1 MIPRKKKLIDGMD
14 RDILRLIYRSHPQ
27 TLSGAQIA
35 KGVTL
40 SPPAIKPRLINL
52 KNQGIVRQVK
62 CGNMR
67 NFERTFGKQLI
78 KISAPS
84 KICWGLDLKK
94 RKK

>member
-1 MIPRKKKLIDGMD
+1 MILRKKKSIDGMD
-14 RDILRLIYRSHPQ
+14 REILRVIYNNRPQ
-27 TLSGAQIA
+27 TISEAHIA
-35 KGVTL
+35 KCVNL

-52 KNQGIVRQVK
+52 KNHGIIKQFK

-67 NFERTFGKQLI
+67 SFERTFNKQVR
-78 KISAPS
+78 KIFAPS